1 MNLIDNEDVFSAI
14 YGKVFKCRQACFN
27 IVCAMYVF
35 C

>member
-1 MNLIDNEDVFSAI
+1 MNLTDNEDVFS
-14 YGKVFKCRQACFN
+14 GKAFICRQAYFN